1 MRPIKFRVWD
11 KVQKKFLRSYRS
23 EGFLFAINDERT
35 DEEIASEGGFTIYDF
50 IADAYN
56 YEVQQF
62 TGMYDNDGK
71 EIYEGDILLLKG
83 YDSLLDDNT
92 YCYNR
97 TVRWQDIVAQQ
108 NSAYEHSSHGY
119 LNFPGD
125 RKVIGHVFQDF

>member
-23 EGFLFAINDERT
+23 EGLLFDINDERT

-108 NSAYEHSSHGY
+108 NSA
-119 LNFPGD
+119 
-125 RKVIGHVFQDF
+125 